1 MSQPPGPSPA
11 GRAPA
16 PARPS
21 ATDRPSA
28 ADRARAGRG
37 ATPPG
42 PRRPTDAV
50 GASDRRHS
58 RPASAAVYRRRRLV
72 VLVGLLLVV
81 GLVAALLAWVW
92 PGFARADAAPQ
103 PAPTVTVTAEAPTP
117 TLEPVARTG
126 TSAFATALPDTVLDL
141 VLRADPATEAWTPAR
156 ALEAYEL
163 VYADGEG
170 DDATTV
176 TVVAGQWATV
186 AEAET
191 AAADLVAAAGEP
203 TDTGYVEVAGER
215 AGTYAVTPAGDGL
228 ATVTW
233 RNGTAVLQA
242 TGPADVVTDVYAAYP
257 L

>member
-1 MSQPPGPSPA
+1 MSQSPGGSPT

-16 PARPS
+16 PARPGQGP
-21 ATDRPSA
+21 ARP
-28 ADRARAGRG
+28 GQG
-37 ATPPG
+37 ATA
-42 PRRPTDAV
+42 RRPGDAV

-58 RPASAAVYRRRRLV
+58 RPSSAAVYRRRRLV
-72 VLVGLLLVV
+72 VLVGLVLVV
-81 GLVAALLAWVW
+81 GLVVALLAWGW
-92 PGFARADAAPQ
+92 PGFARADAE
-103 PAPTVTVTAEAPTP
+103 PAPTVTVMADPPTP

-126 TSAFATALPDTVLDL
+126 TSAFAQALPDTVLDL
-141 VLRADPATEAWTPAR
+141 VLRSDAATDAWSTAR

-176 TVVAGQWATV
+176 TVVAGQWPTV

-191 AAADLVAAAGEP
+191 AASDLVAAADEP
-203 TDTGYVEVAGER
+203 TDTGDVEVAGEV
-215 AGTYAVTPAGDGL
+215 AGTYAVTPAADGQ

-233 RNGTAVLQA
+233 TNGTAVLQA
-242 TGPADVVTDVYAAYP
+242 TGPADVVTEVYSAYP